1 MSNLSVFAQAKI
13 FRYTHLEF
21 GEELL
26 CCGGLRRKA
35 KLYDYQKG
43 YKMAPKLVFHNYI
56 QNDQIPVFE
65 LMD

>member
-1 MSNLSVFAQAKI
+1 MSNLNVFAQAKI

-21 GEELL
+21 GKELL
-26 CCGGLRRKA
+26 YCGGLPRKA
-35 KLYDYQKG
+35 KLYGYQKG

-56 QNDQIPVFE
+56 QTDQIPVIE